1 MKWFIAWFIDFEI
14 LVKIMLTVSVMIVLL
29 TQVTKHL
36 LLLLNKS
43 TLFYHHP
50 FFVVVVFRRMWDN
63 HLNTL
68 IVVPW

>member
-50 FFVVVVFRRMWDN
+50 FLLSF
-63 HLNTL
+63 LEECGIIT
-68 IVVPW
+68 